1 MPQVCF
7 SAEASFAAGI
17 ALVPAGIYCLWS
29 AAKKKPSFLGLAVV
43 PLAFGIQQISE
54 GFVWHALDHG
64 DAGQA
69 RAPALVFL
77 FFALAFWPFWFPFL
91 TAVMEPQLQRKW
103 IFVVFSVL
111 ATVWFWVL
119 FYPLAVGP
127 ESLLKVSAASPAADV
142 HHSIQYDY
150 PGLAVYTYV
159 DKAPLRVLYFLT
171 VALPPLLGSETWGRI
186 PGLVLGASALLAVL
200 VFDYAFVSVWCFFA
214 AAMSIY
220 CCVFFYRLP
229 APETAEV
236 ELTRSRNNAS

>member
-1 MPQVCF
+1 MCF
-7 SAEASFAAGI
+7 SAEASFAAGF

-29 AAKKKPSFLGLAVV
+29 AAMKKPSFLGLAVV

-54 GFVWHALDHG
+54 GFVWHALDQDDSEQMRG
-64 DAGQA
+64 
-69 RAPALVFL
+69 PALVYL

-91 TAVMEPQLQRKW
+91 TAVMEPQLLRKW

-111 ATVWFWVL
+111 ASVWFWVL

-127 ESLLKVSAASPAADV
+127 ESLLKIQSV

-150 PGLAVYTYV
+150 PGLAVYTYI
-159 DKAPLRVLYFLT
+159 DRAPLRVLYFLT

-200 VFDYAFVSVWCFFA
+200 VFDYAFVSVWCYFA
-214 AAMSIY
+214 AVMSIY
-220 CCVFFYRLP
+220 CCVVFHRLP
-229 APETAEV
+229 APGTALDEP
-236 ELTRSRNNAS
+236 TKTHANAS

>member
-1 MPQVCF
+1 VCF

-29 AAKKKPSFLGLAVV
+29 AGIKKPSFLGLAVV
-43 PLAFGIQQISE
+43 PLAFGIQQVSE

-77 FFALAFWPFWFPFL
+77 FFALAFWPLWFPFL

-103 IFVVFSVL
+103 IFVIFSVL

-119 FYPLAVGP
+119 FYPLAAGP
-127 ESLLKVSAASPAADV
+127 ESLLKIESVN
-142 HHSIQYDY
+142 HSIQYDY
-150 PGLAVYTYV
+150 SGLAVYTYV

-171 VALPPLLGSETWGRI
+171 VALPPLLASETWGRI

-214 AAMSIY
+214 AVMSVY
-220 CCVFFYRLP
+220 CCVVFYRLP
-229 APETAEV
+229 APGAAPLEATTAHH
-236 ELTRSRNNAS
+236 NAS

>member
-1 MPQVCF
+1 MCF

-29 AAKKKPSFLGLAVV
+29 ACIKKPSFLGLAVV
-43 PLAFGIQQISE
+43 PVAFGIQQISE

-64 DAGQA
+64 DAGQI

-91 TAVMEPQLQRKW
+91 TAMMEPQLLRKW

-119 FYPLAVGP
+119 FYPLAAGA
-127 ESLLKVSAASPAADV
+127 ESLLQIQSV

-150 PGLAVYTYV
+150 DDLAVYRYV
-159 DKAPLRVLYFLT
+159 DKTPLRVLYFLS
-171 VALPPLLGSETWGRI
+171 VAVPPLLGSETWGRI

-214 AAMSIY
+214 AVMSIY
-220 CCVFFYRLP
+220 CCVVFYRLP
-229 APETAEV
+229 APGAFQV
-236 ELTRSRNNAS
+236 EPARDHSHPS